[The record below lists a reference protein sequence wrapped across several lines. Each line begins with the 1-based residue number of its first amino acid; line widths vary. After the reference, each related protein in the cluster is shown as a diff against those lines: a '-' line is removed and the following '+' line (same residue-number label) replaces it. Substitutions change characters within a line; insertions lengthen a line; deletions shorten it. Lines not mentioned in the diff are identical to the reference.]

1 MQLLMRKSLNLV
13 IRALI
18 ISNEDMNDIKIVKS
32 TEDPGLSITK
42 IQLNNETIKNETKKK
57 K

>member
-1 MQLLMRKSLNLV
+1 
-13 IRALI
+13 
-18 ISNEDMNDIKIVKS
+18 MNDIKIVKS